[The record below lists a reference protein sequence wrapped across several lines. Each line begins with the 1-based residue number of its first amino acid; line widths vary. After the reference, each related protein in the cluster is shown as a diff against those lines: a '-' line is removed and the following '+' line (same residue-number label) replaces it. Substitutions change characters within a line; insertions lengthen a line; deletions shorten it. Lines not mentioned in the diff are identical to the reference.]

1 MLKHH
6 INLSPNNIIYKI
18 IKNKQK
24 INLEPASAASGTQDY
39 TYGEIF
45 ANKIYLFFSEIFKN
59 YWHIYA
65 WKDYGKLDF
74 WK

>member
-1 MLKHH
+1 MNFILKMLKHH

-45 ANKIYLFFSEIFKN
+45 VNKIYLFFSEIFKN
-59 YWHIYA
+59 Y
-65 WKDYGKLDF
+65 
-74 WK
+74 